1 MNLKEGL
8 GAALRAMRKQ
18 KGLSQEDFSEVSGRT
33 YMSTLERGMYSP
45 TVDKL
50 HDLASVMGVHPVTLL
65 VASYLKAEPGLSP
78 ETLLS
83 RVQTELEEMGLSTT
97 RS

>member
-33 YMSTLERGMYSP
+33 YMSTLERGMY
-45 TVDKL
+45 
-50 HDLASVMGVHPVTLL
+50 
-65 VASYLKAEPGLSP
+65 
-78 ETLLS
+78 
-83 RVQTELEEMGLSTT
+83 TT
-97 RS
+97 RSMNWLQ

>member
-45 TVDKL
+45 TVDKI
-50 HDLASVMGVHPVTLL
+50 DELASVMGCI
-65 VASYLKAEPGLSP
+65 
-78 ETLLS
+78 
-83 RVQTELEEMGLSTT
+83 R
-97 RS
+97 

>member
-8 GAALRAMRKQ
+8 GAALRAMRKK

-50 HDLASVMGVHPVTLL
+50 DELASVMEVHPVTLL
-65 VASYLKAEPGLSP
+65 VAGYLKAEPGVSSA
-78 ETLLS
+78 ELLS
-83 RVQTELEEMGLSTT
+83 RVQSELTEAGLAGSG
-97 RS
+97 